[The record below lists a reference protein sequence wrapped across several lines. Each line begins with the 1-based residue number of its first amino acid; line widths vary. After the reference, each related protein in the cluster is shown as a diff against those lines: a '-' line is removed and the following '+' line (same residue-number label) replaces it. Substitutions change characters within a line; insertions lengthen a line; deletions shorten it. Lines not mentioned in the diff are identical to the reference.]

1 MKKSLI
7 LVSLVVL
14 LSVFGNSTFAAAQTI
29 DEKIQEK
36 DREIETIVKDQQSAE
51 TYLAEL
57 NNRISTL
64 QNEYQ
69 NALNEKN
76 SLEEELNSLRNEIT
90 ELEQKIERRDEVIDK
105 QARNAQL
112 NQLNGSVLSLL
123 INSESLTDVV
133 NKTIGMTKLVNANN
147 EIMSA
152 QKDDKEKLEIL
163 ENDIE
168 NKLIEAEKKTNELEE
183 KEMAL
188 ANDKLDQDIKIKGI
202 SATLATEKAEKEK
215 FEIQKIEAEKKKQ
228 EELRVLEEEKRKEA
242 EAQAILEAQEA
253 ELIKKETSNVNSTNQ
268 VVDSKPS
275 ISNPNIT
282 DVKPAP
288 TPSTSGWRAP
298 VSNIIVTSPFGSR
311 PDPTGISG
319 TFHNG
324 IDMGGTSNT
333 PILAT
338 RSGTVLQAAFE
349 ATAGNYIIIDH
360 GDGYYSYYFHMS
372 SLVASAGQTVSAG
385 QTIGVM
391 GTTGNST
398 GVHLHFSVATSQ
410 NWTGFVDPAPLL
422 GI

>member
-76 SLEEELNSLRNEIT
+76 SLEEELNSLGNEIT

-105 QARNAQL
+105 QARNAQV

-215 FEIQKIEAEKKKQ
+215 FEIQKIEAEK
-228 EELRVLEEEKRKEA
+228 RSRK
-242 EAQAILEAQEA
+242 
-253 ELIKKETSNVNSTNQ
+253 S
-268 VVDSKPS
+268 
-275 ISNPNIT
+275 
-282 DVKPAP
+282 
-288 TPSTSGWRAP
+288 
-298 VSNIIVTSPFGSR
+298 
-311 PDPTGISG
+311 
-319 TFHNG
+319 
-324 IDMGGTSNT
+324 
-333 PILAT
+333 
-338 RSGTVLQAAFE
+338 
-349 ATAGNYIIIDH
+349 
-360 GDGYYSYYFHMS
+360 
-372 SLVASAGQTVSAG
+372 
-385 QTIGVM
+385 
-391 GTTGNST
+391 
-398 GVHLHFSVATSQ
+398 
-410 NWTGFVDPAPLL
+410 
-422 GI
+422 

>member
-57 NNRISTL
+57 NNQISTL

-105 QARNAQL
+105 QARNAQV

-168 NKLIEAEKKTNELEE
+168 NKLIEAEKRRMN
-183 KEMAL
+183 
-188 ANDKLDQDIKIKGI
+188 
-202 SATLATEKAEKEK
+202 
-215 FEIQKIEAEKKKQ
+215 
-228 EELRVLEEEKRKEA
+228 
-242 EAQAILEAQEA
+242 
-253 ELIKKETSNVNSTNQ
+253 
-268 VVDSKPS
+268 
-275 ISNPNIT
+275 
-282 DVKPAP
+282 
-288 TPSTSGWRAP
+288 
-298 VSNIIVTSPFGSR
+298 
-311 PDPTGISG
+311 
-319 TFHNG
+319 
-324 IDMGGTSNT
+324 
-333 PILAT
+333 
-338 RSGTVLQAAFE
+338 
-349 ATAGNYIIIDH
+349 
-360 GDGYYSYYFHMS
+360 
-372 SLVASAGQTVSAG
+372 
-385 QTIGVM
+385 
-391 GTTGNST
+391 
-398 GVHLHFSVATSQ
+398 
-410 NWTGFVDPAPLL
+410 
-422 GI
+422 

>member
-1 MKKSLI
+1 M
-7 LVSLVVL
+7 
-14 LSVFGNSTFAAAQTI
+14 
-29 DEKIQEK
+29 
-36 DREIETIVKDQQSAE
+36 
-51 TYLAEL
+51 
-57 NNRISTL
+57 
-64 QNEYQ
+64 
-69 NALNEKN
+69 
-76 SLEEELNSLRNEIT
+76 
-90 ELEQKIERRDEVIDK
+90 
-105 QARNAQL
+105 
-112 NQLNGSVLSLL
+112 

-288 TPSTSGWRAP
+288 TPSTSGWEYQYL
-298 VSNIIVTSPFGSR
+298 T
-311 PDPTGISG
+311 
-319 TFHNG
+319 
-324 IDMGGTSNT
+324 
-333 PILAT
+333 
-338 RSGTVLQAAFE
+338 
-349 ATAGNYIIIDH
+349 
-360 GDGYYSYYFHMS
+360 
-372 SLVASAGQTVSAG
+372 
-385 QTIGVM
+385 
-391 GTTGNST
+391 
-398 GVHLHFSVATSQ
+398 
-410 NWTGFVDPAPLL
+410 LL
-422 GI
+422 

>member
-76 SLEEELNSLRNEIT
+76 SLEEELNSLG
-90 ELEQKIERRDEVIDK
+90 
-105 QARNAQL
+105 NAQV

-228 EELRVLEEEKRKEA
+228 EELRVLEEEKRRE
-242 EAQAILEAQEA
+242 
-253 ELIKKETSNVNSTNQ
+253 KKP
-268 VVDSKPS
+268 KH
-275 ISNPNIT
+275 
-282 DVKPAP
+282 K
-288 TPSTSGWRAP
+288 R
-298 VSNIIVTSPFGSR
+298 
-311 PDPTGISG
+311 
-319 TFHNG
+319 
-324 IDMGGTSNT
+324 
-333 PILAT
+333 
-338 RSGTVLQAAFE
+338 
-349 ATAGNYIIIDH
+349 Y
-360 GDGYYSYYFHMS
+360 
-372 SLVASAGQTVSAG
+372 
-385 QTIGVM
+385 
-391 GTTGNST
+391 
-398 GVHLHFSVATSQ
+398 
-410 NWTGFVDPAPLL
+410 
-422 GI
+422 

>member
-105 QARNAQL
+105 QARNAQV

-123 INSESLTDVV
+123 INSESLTGVV

-188 ANDKLDQDIKIKGI
+188 ANYKLDQDIKIKGI

-253 ELIKKETSNVNSTNQ
+253 
-268 VVDSKPS
+268 
-275 ISNPNIT
+275 
-282 DVKPAP
+282 
-288 TPSTSGWRAP
+288 
-298 VSNIIVTSPFGSR
+298 
-311 PDPTGISG
+311 
-319 TFHNG
+319 
-324 IDMGGTSNT
+324 
-333 PILAT
+333 
-338 RSGTVLQAAFE
+338 
-349 ATAGNYIIIDH
+349 
-360 GDGYYSYYFHMS
+360 
-372 SLVASAGQTVSAG
+372 
-385 QTIGVM
+385 
-391 GTTGNST
+391 
-398 GVHLHFSVATSQ
+398 
-410 NWTGFVDPAPLL
+410 
-422 GI
+422 

>member
-105 QARNAQL
+105 QARNAQV

-215 FEIQKIEAEKKKQ
+215 FEIQKIEAEK
-228 EELRVLEEEKRKEA
+228 RSRK
-242 EAQAILEAQEA
+242 
-253 ELIKKETSNVNSTNQ
+253 S
-268 VVDSKPS
+268 
-275 ISNPNIT
+275 
-282 DVKPAP
+282 
-288 TPSTSGWRAP
+288 
-298 VSNIIVTSPFGSR
+298 
-311 PDPTGISG
+311 
-319 TFHNG
+319 
-324 IDMGGTSNT
+324 
-333 PILAT
+333 
-338 RSGTVLQAAFE
+338 
-349 ATAGNYIIIDH
+349 
-360 GDGYYSYYFHMS
+360 
-372 SLVASAGQTVSAG
+372 
-385 QTIGVM
+385 
-391 GTTGNST
+391 
-398 GVHLHFSVATSQ
+398 
-410 NWTGFVDPAPLL
+410 
-422 GI
+422 